1 MMIKSFKRFIEEHSL
16 IPPRSKILLAVSG
29 GVDSMVMLRLFKK
42 CGYNFAV
49 AHCNFQLRGNESD
62 DDEQLVR
69 NTCQQEA
76 IRLYVKNFDTKA
88 YALENK
94 VSIQV
99 AARELRYAWF
109 DELRDMHN
117 FSAVAVAHN
126 KNDISETLLFNLARG
141 TGLKGLSGIKP
152 NTNGI
157 IRPLLFALR
166 MEIEEFAIANSIAF
180 RNDSSNSQTK
190 YARNRIRHNV
200 LPELEKINEGAIDN
214 IYRTS
219 LFVANSWQ
227 AIEKM
232 NSTFR
237 DEVRSEAGDEVN
249 LSISRLKAYPF
260 RQIFLVEE
268 LTTFGFSPAMVLD
281 IEKSIFSQAG
291 KMFFAKDY
299 QIVRDRDSLII
310 SPLKFSSK
318 PAEIVIDKETTI
330 ISNPFPLK
338 FEVVNRKGFQIP
350 KSSNVGVFNLDLLT
364 FPLVLRPWREGD
376 WFIPFGMKGRKKISD
391 FLTDQKIPLHQKAS
405 VFVLESDGN
414 IIWVVGHRI
423 DNRFGID
430 NDCEKVLVVKMG

>member
-1 MMIKSFKRFIEEHSL
+1 MIKRFKHFIEEHSL
-16 IPPRSKILLAVSG
+16 IPPRSRILLAVSG
-29 GVDSMVMLRLFKK
+29 GVDSMVMLHLFKK

-49 AHCNFQLRGNESD
+49 AHCNFQLRGTESD
-62 DDEQLVR
+62 NDEQLVR
-69 NTCQQEA
+69 NICQQEA
-76 IRLYVKNFDTKA
+76 IDLYVKNFDTNA
-88 YALENK
+88 YAEENN

-109 DELRDMHN
+109 GELREKHN

-152 NTNGI
+152 NINGV

-166 MEIEEFAIANSIAF
+166 IEIEKFAIDNRIAF
-180 RNDSSNSQTK
+180 RTDSSNSQTK
-190 YARNRIRHNV
+190 YSRNRIRHNV
-200 LPELEKINEGAIDN
+200 IPELEKVNAGTVDN
-214 IYRTS
+214 IYSTS
-219 LFVANSWQ
+219 LFVANTWQ

-237 DEVRSEAGDEVN
+237 DEVRSEAGDEVH

-299 QIVRDRDSLII
+299 LIVRDRNSLII
-310 SPLKFSSK
+310 SPLSNSSK
-318 PAEIVIDKETTI
+318 PTEITIDKQTTTI
-330 ISNPFPLK
+330 NNPFPLK

-376 WFIPFGMKGRKKISD
+376 WFIPFGMKGRKKVSD
-391 FLTDQKIPLHQKAS
+391 FLVDQKVPLHYKAS

-430 NDCEKVLVVKMG
+430 NDCEKVLVARMG